1 MRGMC
6 GWVSTVFATE
16 RFFSRMSQ
24 HVALEVNL
32 LCGGEITLCAS
43 KRLLTTVNQHMT
55 FQVAWLIA
63 CVIAL
68 AAIEG
73 LHSIIQILLGMFCNF
88 VTLQFHLLLS
98 GEIVLCKVG
107 GWLIAEQQTKKSYK
121 SESFD
126 STKLLGR
133 FGSIQT
139 LVILVMFLIVLYTV
153 SE

>member
-1 MRGMC
+1 
-6 GWVSTVFATE
+6 
-16 RFFSRMSQ
+16 MSQ

-107 GWLIAEQQTKKSYK
+107 G
-121 SESFD
+121 
-126 STKLLGR
+126 
-133 FGSIQT
+133 
-139 LVILVMFLIVLYTV
+139 
-153 SE
+153 